1 MRKKPVFHG
10 WAAGAAA
17 FLLSAA
23 GVAGQSRVV
32 NCIAAVVNNE
42 IITRTDVEIAE
53 ALEIFE
59 PAGGGADPQ
68 ARRGRILDKLI
79 DRLIV
84 LTQVRDGT
92 VPDPTLIEAEWAGL
106 VARLGAPTLR
116 GRLDEFGMTE
126 ADAREIIGRGSR
138 FRRII
143 ADRFGRSVSVT
154 LKEIE
159 TFYADAYT
167 AARKKEGT
175 PVKPL
180 VEVLDAIEAE
190 LKRAKI
196 EVQAALWIETLREQA
211 EIEIR
216 PNCLK

>member
-1 MRKKPVFHG
+1 MKHLRILGGGAIGAGVIL
-10 WAAGAAA
+10 WAAMGA
-17 FLLSAA
+17 
-23 GVAGQSRVV
+23 AGQSRIV

-42 IITRTDVEIAE
+42 IITRADVEIADS
-53 ALEIFE
+53 LEIFE
-59 PAGGGADPQ
+59 PAGEADSA

-79 DRLIV
+79 DRAVV
-84 LTQVRDGT
+84 LAQIREAAA
-92 VPDPTLIEAEWAGL
+92 PDAARVQAEWTAL
-106 VARLGAPTLR
+106 NARLGEAAVR
-116 GRLDEFGMTE
+116 SRIEAFGMAE
-126 ADAREIIGRGSR
+126 ADVREILGRGVR

-159 TFYADAYT
+159 ATYADTYA
-167 AARKKEGT
+167 AARKKDGAAM
-175 PVKPL
+175 KPL

-190 LKRAKI
+190 IKQAKT

>member
-1 MRKKPVFHG
+1 MRGERNISG

-17 FLLSAA
+17 FLLAA
-23 GVAGQSRVV
+23 AVVGGQSRIV
-32 NCIAAVVNNE
+32 NCIAAFVNNE
-42 IITRTDVEIAE
+42 IITRADVEIAE

-59 PAGGGADPQ
+59 PAGGADPA

-79 DRLIV
+79 DRMLV
-84 LTQVRDGT
+84 LAQVRDAAAS
-92 VPDPTLIEAEWAGL
+92 DPAQVEAEWAGL
-106 VARLGAPTLR
+106 VARLGAPAVR
-116 GRLDEFGMTE
+116 ARLDAFGMTE
-126 ADAREIIGRGSR
+126 ADGREILDRGLR
-138 FRRII
+138 FRRLI

-159 TFYADAYT
+159 TYYADAYT
-167 AARKKEGT
+167 AARRKEGA
-175 PVKPL
+175 PIKPL

-190 LKRAKI
+190 ILRARI
-196 EVQAALWIETLREQA
+196 EVQASLWIETLRDQA

>member
-1 MRKKPVFHG
+1 MRHHRFTG
-10 WAAGAAA
+10 LWALGVGAILCARTIAG
-17 FLLSAA
+17 
-23 GVAGQSRVV
+23 GQSRVV

-42 IITRTDVEIAE
+42 IVTRADVEIADS
-53 ALEIFE
+53 LEIFE
-59 PAGGGADPQ
+59 PAGSADS
-68 ARRGRILDKLI
+68 AVRRARILDKLI
-79 DRLIV
+79 DQTVV
-84 LTQVRDGT
+84 LAQVREAPA
-92 VPDPTLIEAEWAGL
+92 PDPAQVQSEWTGL
-106 VARLGAPTLR
+106 LARLGEAVVR
-116 GRLDEFGMTE
+116 GRLEAFGMAE
-126 ADAREIIGRGSR
+126 ADAREILGKGVR

-159 TFYADAYT
+159 SYYAETYT
-167 AARKKEGT
+167 AARKKEGAA
-175 PVKPL
+175 VKPL

-190 LKRAKI
+190 IKRAKT

>member
-1 MRKKPVFHG
+1 MRKKSSIGG
-10 WAAGAAA
+10 WAAGVAA
-17 FLLSAA
+17 LLFSAA
-23 GVAGQSRVV
+23 GGGGQSRVV

-42 IITRTDVEIAE
+42 IITRTDVEIAD

-59 PAGGGADPQ
+59 SAGDPDTV
-68 ARRGRILDKLI
+68 ARRGRVLEKLI

-84 LTQVRDGT
+84 LAQVRGAT
-92 VPDPTLIEAEWAGL
+92 VSDPVQVESEWAGL
-106 VARLGAPTLR
+106 VARLGVPTVR
-116 GRLDEFGMTE
+116 GRLDAFGMAE
-126 ADAREIIGRGSR
+126 GEARELVAGGLR

-159 TFYADAYT
+159 TYYADVYSP
-167 AARKKEGT
+167 ARKKEGLGI
-175 PVKPL
+175 KPL
-180 VEVLDAIEAE
+180 VEVFDAIEAE
-190 LKRAKI
+190 LKRAKTD
-196 EVQAALWIETLREQA
+196 VQAALWIETLRDQA